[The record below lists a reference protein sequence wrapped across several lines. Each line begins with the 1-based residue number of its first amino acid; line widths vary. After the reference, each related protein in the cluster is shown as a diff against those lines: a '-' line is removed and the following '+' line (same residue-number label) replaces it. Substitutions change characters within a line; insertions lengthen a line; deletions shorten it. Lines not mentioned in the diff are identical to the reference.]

1 MSILYNIIQSVL
13 VAMTPLL
20 VVALG
25 GMFSERSGVVNIALE
40 GIMIMGA
47 FATAVVLINFINVIP
62 MQLLLVLAVFVA
74 GVAGAL
80 FSLLHA
86 YASVSMQANQVIS
99 GTALNLLI
107 VPLAATLIKAV
118 RRLDSTW
125 IEWGGRSF
133 IIREVPLLS
142 NIPVIGD
149 IFFKNIFLTFY
160 IAIVILFVSYFV
172 LFKTKFGLR
181 LRACGENPHAA
192 DSLGINI
199 YKMRYYGV
207 VISGFLAGIG
217 GSIFLLTINATSFRA
232 DSMAVSGFGFLA
244 LAVLIFGNWN
254 PRRIFF
260 AALFFAFFRTVDAN
274 FTILNGLIDN
284 ALPIVYRNLF
294 KMVPY
299 LATLLLLVFTSKR
312 SQAPKAVGKVYE
324 QGER

>member
-1 MSILYNIIQSVL
+1 MSIFYNIVQSVL

-47 FATAVVLINFINVIP
+47 FATAVVLVNFINVIP
-62 MQLLLVLAVFVA
+62 MQYLFVLAILVA
-74 GVAGAL
+74 GIAGAI
-80 FSLLHA
+80 FSLMHA
-86 YASVSMQANQVIS
+86 YAAVSMQANQVIS

-133 IIREVPLLS
+133 IIREVPILS
-142 NIPVIGD
+142 NIPIIGD
-149 IFFKNIFLTFY
+149 IFFKNIFLSFY
-160 IAIVILFVSYFV
+160 IALIILFVSYYV

-199 YKMRYYGV
+199 YKMRYAGV

-299 LATLLLLVFTSKR
+299 VATLVLLVFTSKR

>member
-1 MSILYNIIQSVL
+1 MSIFYNIVQSVL

-47 FATAVVLINFINVIP
+47 FATAVVLVNFINVIP
-62 MQLLLVLAVFVA
+62 MQYLFVLAILVA
-74 GVAGAL
+74 GIAGAI
-80 FSLLHA
+80 FSLMHA
-86 YASVSMQANQVIS
+86 YAAVSMQANQVIS

-125 IEWGGRSF
+125 IEWGGKSF
-133 IIREVPLLS
+133 IIREVPILS
-142 NIPVIGD
+142 NIPIIGD
-149 IFFKNIFLTFY
+149 IFFKNIFLSFY
-160 IAIVILFVSYFV
+160 IALIILFVSYYV

-199 YKMRYYGV
+199 YKMRYAGV

-299 LATLLLLVFTSKR
+299 VATLVLLVFTSKR

>member
-1 MSILYNIIQSVL
+1 MSIFYNITQSVM

-20 VVALG
+20 IVALG
-25 GMFSERSGVVNIALE
+25 GMFSERGGVINIALE

-47 FATAVVLINFINVIP
+47 FATAVVLINFIDVIP
-62 MQLLLVLAVFVA
+62 MQLLFVLSIIISGFA
-74 GVAGAL
+74 GLL
-80 FSLLHA
+80 FSLLHS
-86 YASVSMQANQVIS
+86 YASITMKANQVIS
-99 GTALNLLI
+99 GTALNLI
-107 VPLAATLIKAV
+107 IAPLAATAIKAV
-118 RRLDSTW
+118 RRVDSTW
-125 IEWGGRSF
+125 IEWGGESF

-142 NIPVIGD
+142 EIPVIGD
-149 IFFKNIFLTFY
+149 IFFKNIFLSFY
-160 IAIVILFVSYFV
+160 IGLVILFIAYFV
-172 LFKTKFGLR
+172 MFKTKFGLR
-181 LRACGENPHAA
+181 LRSCGENPHAA
-192 DSLGINI
+192 DALGINI

-207 VISGFLAGIG
+207 AISGFLAGVG

-274 FTILNGLIDN
+274 FTILNSLINN
-284 ALPIVYRNLF
+284 ALPVVYRNLF

-299 LATLLLLVFTSKR
+299 LATLILLVFTSKR
-312 SQAPKAVGKVYE
+312 SQAPKAIGKVYE

>member
-1 MSILYNIIQSVL
+1 MSIFYNIVQSIM

-20 VVALG
+20 IVALG
-25 GMFSERSGVVNIALE
+25 GMFSERSGVINIALE

-47 FATAVVLINFINVIP
+47 FATAVVLVNFINVIP
-62 MQLLLVLAVFVA
+62 MQLLFVISILVS
-74 GVAGAL
+74 GIAGAL

-86 YASVSMQANQVIS
+86 FASVTMKANQVIS

-107 VPLAATLIKAV
+107 VPLAATAIKAV
-118 RRLDSTW
+118 RRVDSTW

-133 IIREVPLLS
+133 IIREVPILS
-142 NIPVIGD
+142 QIPFIGD
-149 IFFKNIFLTFY
+149 IFFKNIYLSFY
-160 IAIVILFVSYFV
+160 IGIAILLISYFF

-181 LRACGENPHAA
+181 LRSSGENPHAA
-192 DSLGINI
+192 DALGINI
-199 YKMRYYGV
+199 YKMRYLGV
-207 VISGFLAGIG
+207 IVSGFLAGVG

-260 AALFFAFFRTVDAN
+260 SALFLAFFRTVDAN
-274 FTILNGLIDN
+274 FTILNGLTDN
-284 ALPIVYRNLF
+284 FFPVAYRNLF

-299 LATLLLLVFTSKR
+299 VATIILLVFTSKR
-312 SQAPKAVGKVYE
+312 SQAPKAIGKVYE

>member
-1 MSILYNIIQSVL
+1 MSIFYNIVQSVL

-47 FATAVVLINFINVIP
+47 FATAVVLVNFINVIP
-62 MQLLLVLAVFVA
+62 MQYLFVLAILVA
-74 GVAGAL
+74 GIAGAI
-80 FSLLHA
+80 FSLMHA
-86 YASVSMQANQVIS
+86 YAAVSMQANQVIS

-125 IEWGGRSF
+125 IEWGGKSF
-133 IIREVPLLS
+133 IIREVPILS
-142 NIPVIGD
+142 NIPIIGD
-149 IFFKNIFLTFY
+149 IFFKNIFLSFY
-160 IAIVILFVSYFV
+160 IALIILFVSYYV

-199 YKMRYYGV
+199 YKMRYAGV

-299 LATLLLLVFTSKR
+299 IATLVLLVFTSKR